1 MDDLVNTRGRGSLG
15 TATNSPVS
23 DVNTMARAQ
32 NKPSAP
38 QGAGAD
44 AFSGSERPGA
54 ALTQIEQDFIYEI
67 HNTRNRSGSP
77 LSLDQLQRLRT
88 ENAQLQSQAVREFGP
103 ESKTARYYQE
113 VVAAYDEMIADA
125 KSPMG
130 AAINGLRSVLA
141 NPTATEKDRSDKA
154 TVAIGIMRQE
164 ELMGQGDNDPNV
176 AANIAEAMRLIGEL
190 IKVDAKEKT
199 DALEALVNKEK
210 GSSGAVSEDQ
220 FRAALA
226 KAMGCARQEQL
237 MGIDEDNPDSDSSK
251 ISDLVVDSLNLV
263 ADRRI
268 ATLKGVIAQEKASP
282 GSVSDEQFSRLV
294 QGVLGDGRQ
303 KLLMG
308 ISENGGTGMEVVV
321 DVMKI
326 FLERRRSALA
336 SLFKKQSGPGG
347 GGVNNAQVDQAIR
360 DYETV
365 KKQAMQWG
373 IAVANA
379 PEIPD
384 QPFQAEQ
391 QGGGQ

>member
-1 MDDLVNTRGRGSLG
+1 MDELVNTRGRGSLG

-44 AFSGSERPGA
+44 GFSGSERPGA

-67 HNTRNRSGSP
+67 HHARNLDGSP

-88 ENAQLQSQAVREFGP
+88 ENAQLQTQAVREFGP

-125 KSPMG
+125 KAPLG
-130 AAINGLRSVLA
+130 AATNGLRSVLA
-141 NPTATEKDRSDKA
+141 NPKATERDRSNKA
-154 TVAIGIMRQE
+154 EIAIGIMRQI
-164 ELMGQGDNDPNV
+164 ELLGQDDDPNI
-176 AANIAEAMRLIGEL
+176 AANVAEATRLIVEL

-199 DALEALVNKEK
+199 DALGALVNKEK

-220 FRAALA
+220 FRKVIIAV
-226 KAMGCARQEQL
+226 MGSARQEQL
-237 MGIDEDNPDSDSSK
+237 MGVDEDDPDSGSSK
-251 ISDLVVDSLNLV
+251 IMGLVVDSLNLV
-263 ADRRI
+263 ADRRV

-282 GSVSDEQFSRLV
+282 GSVSDDQFARLV

-303 KLLMG
+303 KQLMG
-308 ISENGGTGMEVVV
+308 VAEKDGDGMEVVI

-347 GGVNNAQVDQAIR
+347 GGVNNAQIDQAIK
-360 DYETV
+360 DYETA

-379 PEIPD
+379 PEMPD
-384 QPFQAEQ
+384 QPFDAKQ

>member
-1 MDDLVNTRGRGSLG
+1 MDELVNTRGRGSLG
-15 TATNSPVS
+15 TPTNSPVS
-23 DVNTMARAQ
+23 DANTMARTQ
-32 NKPSAP
+32 NKPSTP
-38 QGAGAD
+38 QGAGGD

-54 ALTQIEQDFIYEI
+54 ALTQIEQDFVYEI
-67 HNTRNRSGSP
+67 HHTRNLGGSP

-88 ENAQLQSQAVREFGP
+88 ENAQLQTQAVREFGP
-103 ESKTARYYQE
+103 ESKSAHYYQE

-125 KSPMG
+125 KSPLG
-130 AAINGLRSVLA
+130 AATNGLRSVLA
-141 NPTATEKDRSDKA
+141 NPKATEKDRSKKA
-154 TVAIGIMRQE
+154 EIAIGIMRQE
-164 ELMGQGDNDPNV
+164 ELLGQGDNDPKI
-176 AANIAEAMRLIGEL
+176 AADIAEATRLIVEL

-220 FRAALA
+220 FKAALA

-237 MGIDEDNPDSDSSK
+237 MGVDEDNPDSGSSK
-251 ISDLVVDSLNLV
+251 IVGLVVDSLNLV
-263 ADRRI
+263 ADRRV

-282 GSVSDEQFSRLV
+282 GSISDEQFARLV
-294 QGVLGDGRQ
+294 QGVVGDGRQ
-303 KLLMG
+303 KQLMG
-308 ISENGGTGMEVVV
+308 ISEKDGSGMEVVV

-336 SLFKKQSGPGG
+336 SLFKKQSGPSG
-347 GGVNNAQVDQAIR
+347 GGVSNAQVDQAIR
-360 DYETV
+360 DYETA

-379 PEIPD
+379 PEMPD